1 MQCEDTACMVIQMS
15 IRTYS
20 EVITIPSFED
30 RYEYLRLDGRVGQ
43 ETFGHD
49 RYLNQILYTSQPW
62 RRFRDKIIIRDNG
75 CDLACEG
82 YEVRSFR
89 DRDGKIHR
97 PKILIHHINPITVDD
112 VINNRT
118 NVFDP
123 ENVICVTHNT
133 HQAIHYGDSNLLFG
147 PPIERSQNDTCPW
160 RH

>member
-1 MQCEDTACMVIQMS
+1 MLCEGTADMVIQMS

-20 EVITIPSFED
+20 EVITIPTFEE
-30 RYEYLRLDGRVGQ
+30 RYEYLRLDGRVGH

-62 RRFRDKIIIRDNG
+62 RRFRDGIIIRDNG

-89 DRDGKIHR
+89 DKDGKIYR

-112 VINNRT
+112 VINNRP

-133 HQAIHYGDSNLLFG
+133 HQAIHYGDKDLLFG

-160 RH
+160 RC